1 MTNEDR
7 QGRPPSTTEHRHKPR
22 EREPVEITAKITSE
36 VVPQR
41 RQTLLESAHDVGG
54 ISVFIYL
61 FAKVGSAPVYEFG
74 YFRFPKKTLL
84 TASHLVSL

>member
-7 QGRPPSTTEHRHKPR
+7 QGRPPSTIEDRHKPR

-61 FAKVGSAPVYEFG
+61 FAKVGSAPVY
-74 YFRFPKKTLL
+74 
-84 TASHLVSL
+84 

>member
-1 MTNEDR
+1 M
-7 QGRPPSTTEHRHKPR
+7 
-22 EREPVEITAKITSE
+22 EITAKITSE

-61 FAKVGSAPVYEFG
+61 FAKVDSAPVYSFG
-74 YFRFPKKTLL
+74 HFRVPKKPYQRPRT
-84 TASHLVSL
+84 